1 MSKKIKKTSSKKNI
15 DQTTKQKNRRGIRQ
29 RLTVAFSIVSL
40 LAIFAIGGLVYWLAS
55 EALTDEVSEKVETT
69 AEIHMEKLDR
79 FMYERTYDLNVLQQ
93 RLISSSD
100 EYDTLTSAL
109 SEEVYFER
117 LTVFDVNGGVV
128 KDTSQTTVNALPTLE
143 SALSGEVAVSEALY
157 DDALGEQVIYMYYPM
172 DDNGVLRGAFPIRYI
187 WDEVNQIASDSVTV
201 ELVNQAGEQLADTT
215 TSASVEGE
223 AESSSLDPTSTL
235 FKRINVLD
243 QGEVGSIHT
252 DSSTGVDSLIGYSK
266 SSGYQNYQG
275 NDWVLIVTEPTDLA
289 LAPVAHLRQII
300 LIVAGVTLMGVILT
314 ALMLAHSL
322 AKPIISLAN
331 TAEAIAKGELN
342 QTIDVK
348 ATGEVATLAASIST
362 MVENLRDFVKT
373 TTKEADGLDGE
384 SKQLSLESRA
394 LTEGTTQLNGVMTS
408 IAEGAEEQAQLTN
421 DISHYTE
428 TLTKETG
435 AMISQSDQLKRFSE
449 EVKQSSVDGLS
460 QMDHSFKQMKS
471 INRDVETANS
481 RMQSLEAKT
490 QAVVDLTSVINDI
503 TEQTNLLALNAA
515 IESARA
521 GEAGKG
527 FAVVANEIRKL
538 ADQVSKAAVDI
549 ETVILEMKDE
559 SRLVNDALKETV
571 KETGQGMTELTK
583 SKTNFTT
590 INDQVT
596 QLNDVI
602 EQMKTQ
608 LQQVDASSLSIHG
621 SVKKVANISEE
632 SSASIEETTATIEE
646 QKRAVDELDEQA
658 HTLERLSIRLKEQL
672 YQFKL

>member
-1 MSKKIKKTSSKKNI
+1 MSKKIKKTSSKENI
-15 DQTTKQKNRRGIRQ
+15 DQVTKQKTGRGIRQ

-40 LAIFAIGGLVYWLAS
+40 LAIFVIGGLVYLLAS
-55 EALTDEVSEKVETT
+55 EALTDEVSEKVATT

-93 RLISSSD
+93 RLISSPDGNNS
-100 EYDTLTSAL
+100 LSLAL
-109 SEEVYFER
+109 REEAYFGR
-117 LTVFDVNGGVV
+117 LTVFDASGNVIE
-128 KDTSQTTVNALPTLE
+128 DTSQESVNPLPTLE
-143 SALSGEVAVSEALY
+143 LALSGEVAVSDALY
-157 DDALGEQVIYMYYPM
+157 DDALGEQVIYIYYPM
-172 DDNGVLRGAFPIRYI
+172 DNNGVLRGAFPIRYI
-187 WDEVNQIASDSVTV
+187 WDEVNQIASDNVTV

-223 AESSSLDPTSTL
+223 PETSSLESDSSL
-235 FKRINVLD
+235 YKQINALEK
-243 QGEVGSIHT
+243 GEVGSIHT

-275 NDWVLIVTEPTDLA
+275 NDWVLIVTEPTSLA
-289 LAPVAHLRQII
+289 LAPVANLRQII
-300 LIVAGVTLMGVILT
+300 LIVAGVTLLAVIFT
-314 ALMLAHSL
+314 ALILAHSL
-322 AKPIISLAN
+322 AKPIITLAK
-331 TAEAIAKGELN
+331 TAERVADGELN
-342 QTIDVK
+342 QVVDVK
-348 ATGEVATLAASIST
+348 ATGEMATLAASIST
-362 MVENLRDFVKT
+362 MVDNLRDFVKT
-373 TTKEADGLDGE
+373 TTKEADALDGE

-394 LTEGTTQLNGVMTS
+394 LTEGTTQLNDVMTS
-408 IAEGAEEQAQLTN
+408 IAEGAEQQAQLTN
-421 DISHYTE
+421 DISLYTE
-428 TLTKETG
+428 SLTKETE
-435 AMISQSDQLKRFSE
+435 AMLAQSDQLKRFSE

-471 INRDVETANS
+471 INQDVETANS

-490 QAVVDLTSVINDI
+490 KAVVDLTSVINDI

-538 ADQVSKAAVDI
+538 AEQVSKAAVDI
-549 ETVILEMKDE
+549 ETVIVEMNDE
-559 SRLVNDALKETV
+559 SRLVNHALKETV

-596 QLNDVI
+596 ELNDVI

-658 HTLERLSIRLKEQL
+658 NTLEHLSLRLKEQL
-672 YQFKL
+672 YRFKL

>member
-1 MSKKIKKTSSKKNI
+1 MSKKIKKTSSRENI
-15 DQTTKQKNRRGIRQ
+15 DQPTIQKTGRGIRQ
-29 RLTVAFSIVSL
+29 RLMVAFSIVSL
-40 LAIFAIGGLVYWLAS
+40 LAIFVIGGLVYWLSS
-55 EALTDEVSEKVETT
+55 EALTDEVSEKVATT
-69 AEIHMEKLDR
+69 ADIHMEKLDR
-79 FMYERTYDLNVLQQ
+79 LMYERTYDLNVLQQ
-93 RLISSSD
+93 RLSSSPD
-100 EYDTLTSAL
+100 DNERLTQAL
-109 SEEVYFER
+109 GEEAYFER
-117 LTVFDVNGGVV
+117 LTVFSANGNVLA
-128 KDTSQTTVNALPTLE
+128 DTSQASINPLPALAL
-143 SALSGEVAVSEALY
+143 ALSGEVTVSDTVY

-172 DDNGVLRGAFPIRYI
+172 DNNGVLRGAFPIRYI
-187 WDEVNQIASDSVTV
+187 WDEVNQIASDNVTV
-201 ELVNQAGEQLADTT
+201 ELVNQAGKQLADTS

-223 AESSSLDPTSTL
+223 TESTSLDPDSLL
-235 FKRINVLD
+235 FKQINSLE
-243 QGEVGSIHT
+243 QGEVGSLHT

-266 SSGYQNYQG
+266 SSGYQSYQG
-275 NDWVLIVTEPTDLA
+275 NDWVLVVTEPTSLA
-289 LAPVAHLRQII
+289 LAPVANLRQII
-300 LIVAGVTLMGVILT
+300 LIVAGVTLLAVIFT

-322 AKPIISLAN
+322 AKPIITLAKA
-331 TAEAIAKGELN
+331 AEKVADGELN
-342 QTIDVK
+342 QVVDVK
-348 ATGEVATLAASIST
+348 ATGEVATLTASIST
-362 MVENLRDFVKT
+362 MVDNLRDFVKT
-373 TTKEADGLDGE
+373 TTKEADTLDGE

-394 LTEGTTQLNGVMTS
+394 LTEGTTQLNDVMTS
-408 IAEGAEEQAQLTN
+408 IAEGAEQQAQLTN
-421 DISHYTE
+421 DIAIYTE
-428 TLTKETG
+428 TLTKETE
-435 AMISQSDQLKRFSE
+435 AMLSQSDELKRFSE

-471 INRDVETANS
+471 INQDVETANS

-549 ETVILEMKDE
+549 ETVIIEMNDE

-571 KETGQGMTELTK
+571 KETGQGMAELTK

-596 QLNDVI
+596 ELNDVI
-602 EQMKTQ
+602 EQMKMQ
-608 LQQVDASSLSIHG
+608 LHQVDRSSLSIHE

-646 QKRAVDELDEQA
+646 QKRAVDELDQQA
-658 HTLERLSIRLKEQL
+658 NTLERLSIRLKEQL
-672 YQFKL
+672 YRFKL